1 MKKTVVLLRVSTDM
15 QETIAQKTA
24 INDFVIKNKIVVD
37 DWVEEDGVSGFKTKL
52 EDRKGLMEI
61 KDMALAGELDTLII
75 FNSDRIGRRM
85 EMVGFMSLLDECKVK
100 VISIT
105 EGILNKGEDTD
116 SLISSIK
123 FWMAE
128 YESKKISARVKAG
141 KKACAE
147 SGKFLGGVPNY
158 GYRLGDG
165 KLEVFEEEAKVV
177 RMLFETYIS
186 DGNVGVINLFYKQGI
201 LKRGKP
207 WTNTKVNKVIRNTI
221 YRGQKQLVDG
231 HIPHDENLRIVSD
244 EVFYKAQD
252 RMKAR
257 NSRTKGS
264 ITKHI
269 NKTDALLES
278 IFYHLCGDGEIRKLH
293 VDYSYR
299 KYKDKR
305 DDYKKQFYR
314 CSHCKRYRYQEVK
327 KTYGGIKY
335 NQLVENEIKKI
346 LNDLSV
352 EKLEEQFNIGK
363 VEEIEKLE
371 ENIKDYEKNLQKKKL
386 ALENATK
393 ELEKAFIGE
402 SNMDLETLNNL
413 IKKLK
418 VDINDLENKLET
430 NNNQLKQINLK
441 KLNAK
446 SLAEKYKDFT
456 YLYDI
461 ADLNDKKKILQE
473 LVDKVIIYEDQL
485 GEEHLEI
492 RLNL

>member
-15 QETIAQKTA
+15 QETIAQRTA
-24 INDFVIKNKIVVD
+24 IDSFARENKIIVD
-37 DWVEEDGVSGFKTKL
+37 EFIEEDGVSGFKTKL
-52 EDRKGLMEI
+52 EDRRGLMKI
-61 KDMALAGELDTLII
+61 KDMALNNELDTLII

-85 EMVGFMSLLDECKVK
+85 EMVGYMAMLDECEVK
-100 VISIT
+100 ILSVT
-105 EGILNKGEDTD
+105 EGCLNKGEDTD

-158 GYRLGDG
+158 GYKLSDG
-165 KLEVFEEEAKVV
+165 NLKVFEEEAKVV
-177 RMLFETYIS
+177 RLLFDTYIS
-186 DGNVGVINLFYKQGI
+186 DGNVGVINLFNKQGI
-201 LKRGKP
+201 VKRGKY

-231 HIPHDENLRIVSD
+231 QIPHNESLRIVSD
-244 EVFYKAQD
+244 EVFYKAQE
-252 RMKAR
+252 RMKDRATR
-257 NSRTKGS
+257 AKGG
-264 ITKHI
+264 ITKHV
-269 NKTDALLES
+269 NKTDVLLES
-278 IFYHLCGDGEIRKLH
+278 IFYHVCGDGEIRKLH

-305 DDYKKQFYR
+305 EDYKKQFYR
-314 CSHCKRYRYQEVK
+314 CSYCKRYRYQDVK

-335 NQLVENEIKKI
+335 NQLIEDEIKNL
-346 LNDLSV
+346 LNNLSV
-352 EKLEEQFNIGK
+352 EKLEEQFNIRK

-371 ENIKDYEKNLQKKKL
+371 EDIKDLDKNLQKKKL
-386 ALENATK
+386 ALENATR

-402 SNMDLETLNNL
+402 SNLDLETLNNL

-418 VDINDLENKLET
+418 EDIKNLENRLET
-430 NNNQLKQINLK
+430 NNSQLKQINIK

-473 LVDKVIIYEDQL
+473 LVDKAIIYEDEL
-485 GEEHLEI
+485 CEEHLEI
-492 RLNL
+492 RINL